1 MSSFGTPPPSP
12 VKTTTYTHAP
22 SAPNQRKNKNIDDMN
37 KLIAELSEGE
47 YNEQFLSFD
56 RPISTFQGKLL
67 KNQTELLERENQ
79 NPTIRVYIDNATQNP
94 RLVYKISYIST
105 IEREINAYEALEK
118 RDVKRT
124 HILKRVGGPI
134 VLNEKFGMFITEWK
148 EGLESENLIWTK
160 IGQAENDENKTKA
173 DRLIKLEKEA
183 TKYLI
188 KAGVEHKDIAGNLY
202 EVGLGPGLES
212 GFFWIDFEQSEV
224 EDLQAVREAPRK
236 TSLFGPDSISPFS
249 SPEKRP
255 GLFEDSDDEN
265 SDDEN
270 ESPNKKGNYE
280 KVKPNSLLGSEDDV
294 TGGKSRNKK
303 SRKNKKHKRKSKS
316 NKRKSNK
323 RKTKS
328 HKRK

>member
-1 MSSFGTPPPSP
+1 MSFFGTPPPSP
-12 VKTTTYTHAP
+12 VKTTTDTHAP
-22 SAPNQRKNKNIDDMN
+22 SAPNQRKNKNIDDMDN
-37 KLIAELSEGE
+37 LIAELSEGK
-47 YNEQFLSFD
+47 YNERFLSFVD
-56 RPISTFQGKLL
+56 RPISTFQGKLQKGETKEL
-67 KNQTELLERENQ
+67 KRENQ

-148 EGLESENLIWTK
+148 EGLEPENLIWTN
-160 IGQAENDENKTKA
+160 ITQAENDEKKTEAK
-173 DRLIKLEKEA
+173 RLHGLEKEA
-183 TKYLI
+183 TTYLEN
-188 KAGVEHKDIAGNLY
+188 AGVEHKDIAGNLY

-224 EDLQAVREAPRK
+224 EVLQAVREAPSK

-249 SPEKRP
+249 SPDKRP
-255 GLFEDSDDEN
+255 GLFGDSY
-265 SDDEN
+265 DEN
-270 ESPNKKGNYE
+270 ESPNKIPIKKGR
-280 KVKPNSLLGSEDDV
+280 PNSLFTDSDDDAK
-294 TGGKSRNKK
+294 GGKSRNKK

>member
-1 MSSFGTPPPSP
+1 MSYFGTPPSSP
-12 VKTTTYTHAP
+12 VRTTTYTDAP
-22 SAPNQRKNKNIDDMN
+22 SAPNQRKNKNIYDMN
-37 KLIAELSEGE
+37 KLIAELSEGK
-47 YNEQFLSFD
+47 YNEQIWSFD
-56 RPISTFQGKLL
+56 RPISTFQKKLQKEETKEL
-67 KNQTELLERENQ
+67 KRENQ

-118 RDVKRT
+118 HDVNRT
-124 HILKRVGGPI
+124 HILRRVGGPI

-160 IGQAENDENKTKA
+160 IGQAENDEDKTEAK
-173 DRLIKLEKEA
+173 RLHGLEKEA
-183 TKYLI
+183 TEYL
-188 KAGVEHKDIAGNLY
+188 KSAGVEHKDIAGNLY
-202 EVGLGPGLES
+202 EVGLDPGLES

-224 EDLQAVREAPRK
+224 EDLQAAPK
-236 TSLFGPDSISPFS
+236 ETSLFGPDSISPFS

-255 GLFEDSDDEN
+255 GLFG
-265 SDDEN
+265 DEN
-270 ESPNKKGNYE
+270 ESPNKRGNS
-280 KVKPNSLLGSEDDV
+280 NSLIDSEEEVEEV

-303 SRKNKKHKRKSKS
+303 SRKTKKHKRKSKS